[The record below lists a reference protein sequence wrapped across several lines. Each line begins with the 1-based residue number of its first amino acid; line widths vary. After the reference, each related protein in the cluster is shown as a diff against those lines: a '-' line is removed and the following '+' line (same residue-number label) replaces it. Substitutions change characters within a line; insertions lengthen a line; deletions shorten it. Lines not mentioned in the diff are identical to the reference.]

1 MPSQKWYVDY
11 PSYDELANSVT
22 LKDGWRKAMLPGI
35 IDLRNQKQQIHG
47 GQSSMVGNDG
57 LATQIMSARVPK
69 KLDHRERQKLDHE
82 KKRIQSLVN
91 EGNIAGRQSVRNLLQ
106 IYTPN
111 VEPLAR
117 GAQSL

>member
-1 MPSQKWYVDY
+1 
-11 PSYDELANSVT
+11 
-22 LKDGWRKAMLPGI
+22 
-35 IDLRNQKQQIHG
+35 
-47 GQSSMVGNDG
+47 MVGNDG